1 MTEQW
6 LAHARG
12 HSTLC
17 ARQTCPSALCPADVA
32 WAFSPPAPHR
42 PPLSDALRVRGAHPP
57 SAWGSPASISK
68 KQTKCTP
75 RFSSAA
81 RGLVCHTRDGP
92 QHHKSY
98 IDDEARETRQQVG
111 PSEDVKPHR
120 PPWRRN
126 GLIPD
131 GRHVTRKGQSGRR
144 AACRPGLLVRIPC
157 PGAVA
162 SQPVSQSSLPSTVSR
177 LGLDTPELPETAPS
191 ASPSC
196 SQHEERNDP
205 SEPLPRPSGRRL

>member
-1 MTEQW
+1 MAT
-6 LAHARG
+6 AHSAPGG
-12 HSTLC
+12 HVRPLFVPRTWPGLSLLPPPTAPRFLMLFAC
-17 ARQTCPSALCPADVA
+17 AALI
-32 WAFSPPAPHR
+32 
-42 PPLSDALRVRGAHPP
+42 LP

-81 RGLVCHTRDGP
+81 RGLVCRTRDGP